1 MPYYFIENFYKEEN
15 TMIKKSIKT
24 HTRLLTC
31 LVALAVVF
39 ATFLAGT
46 FTTQAGTDVFGDIEL
61 KVGDTLG
68 FVYYTSQPYA
78 DNTKMR
84 FTVNGRTSESEAYEN
99 DGKCVFIFN
108 DIYPHELAK
117 EVTATIVVNDQETVS
132 STGLSIKSFLL
143 QMLMDPN
150 SSPEERQF
158 ASDTLQYGEQTRLYR
173 NANVDVADRDY
184 DSITEDINS
193 SIYTHYKPQDID
205 ANFVGSAMGLGVSAS
220 NIRLSSIGIA
230 YHNTNRYVVTLQVP
244 HNSNVNLSN
253 IKVKIGDK
261 EFTSTAFVDK
271 GNGQYE
277 IQSDPINAYDILD
290 GANPRTTQFTLL
302 VNNKVVQQASYNI
315 LDYIYQLQDT
325 TQGGSLALKYAR
337 SLYRYGQS
345 AEAAYK
351 GNRIVA
357 IALNKGPGDDNG
369 QMVPGSKD
377 AQTPTG
383 GSITAYYS
391 DGTSLVINEGIVWKN
406 TDIYGNEIKITDDT
420 HTKKFTVEGSY
431 YDDTSGK
438 TYTVTGTI
446 ELHND
451 MVLVERYTD
460 PSVYSPTEFRPAYT
474 PTGAELSCKWA
485 NGYTDVRSAENKYI
499 MMSAYR
505 YHEYGF
511 IPTEASYTDPKSNIT
526 LSTETFLLYNNPIQS
541 ITINDTTANFNDGT
555 LNNTTTPI
563 APKYSV
569 TYSNGQAVEKSG
581 NWTNTITS
589 GNTSQTLSYEFTLA
603 NLVYSGYDITVTR
616 DVNGA
621 LQCSAHNTWER
632 MESGSA
638 KVYAGT
644 TKTITGTCKVTATN
658 GEKELKITTA
668 PSVYGGTVTSKNN
681 LTGNPNSTV
690 NGELTGGTVT
700 MTYYNGAVETITA
713 NGISY
718 STSDTIKD
726 AAYSKTVTVTAT
738 YTGKDGNKHTGSTNT
753 TIYNWIKS
761 IAQDKNAVVN
771 AANYSS
777 STVQVTESALNK
789 TIKVTYYNTATDVR
803 GDASSIAV
811 SLNNNT
817 RTEFYV
823 ANVTNATIGDTV
835 RTNASAASSGTP
847 AYQIVVTYT
856 DSRSGANYDATKRT
870 QKITG
875 YKIAVRN
882 DVTGFVANQS
892 KICTMTSNTGSTI
905 TPTGT
910 VKVNLTNGQTANI
923 TPTYAAVS
931 TITTATE
938 TASRTS
944 TITYTSSLNKTITG
958 SVSVTVTN
966 PITSVVLYTDPA
978 NITLTKTTAITAS
991 DLSGCQLT
999 ATYTNGKTN
1008 TIAANTYS
1016 NLTNAKITNGTRM
1029 IQCQI
1034 KAGYSSS
1041 YSNPTQVNANVILLN
1056 PITSTTLN
1064 LSTFTSSSRGW
1075 ITATGGAPAGK
1086 IQITFSNTYSYEYTP
1101 TTLEKLYK
1109 TGTTSSSGN
1118 TANTPTGEYS
1128 INGTYNVAAAG
1139 PYYRYV
1145 SGKTS
1150 TTPTQ
1155 YAAETKTASAK
1166 AYWKNKP
1173 ISATVKSCSVTVADK
1188 SQAQVTPVM
1197 ELNVTWETGG
1207 TSVQNATCDKV
1218 NNITD
1223 TTTSKNVTCTGRY
1236 TANGATVSASTTA
1249 TMTNSVK
1256 SYVATNVERTFPGST
1271 TTTVSI
1277 TGTATYQNNA
1287 TATRNA
1293 SSLSNFRRSNSSSIT
1308 FSSSGN
1314 SITATC
1320 TASGAATTTA
1330 TYTATYGGQSDDVT
1344 FKAINTYSSLVAYLD
1359 SNRTDMADST
1369 SGGLASYPAI
1379 GYFSDDRTTISDTA
1393 RLYFKVY
1400 YSNKTSANV
1409 SWSDVKFTTN
1419 PGITGKYIYG
1429 PNDTWAA
1436 GNMKT
1441 YQAGYPKSSPTVYV
1455 SFSAMPCLYYENIQ
1469 LSVDHTKAEYTGT
1482 DTDGIDPSKLK
1493 ITFSAPTT
1501 TYVLSCGGNRTATG
1515 TGNTYTASSW
1525 TLGGAAYSSATPKDA
1540 TYSTTFYT
1548 AKKKFTDFSVATYQ
1562 FIKCKVQVSTTTTI
1576 VAFPKIVNKGSTSTV
1591 YTNDIDKGLISG
1603 KALVSNV
1610 AGTKP
1615 DGF

>member
-1 MPYYFIENFYKEEN
+1 
-15 TMIKKSIKT
+15 MIKKSIKT

-68 FVYYTSQPYA
+68 FVYYTSQPY
-78 DNTKMR
+78 TETTRMR
-84 FTVNGRTSESEAYEN
+84 FTINGRTSESMAYPN

-117 EVTATIVVNDQETVS
+117 EVTATILVDGKETVS

-143 QMLMDPN
+143 QMLMDPT
-150 SSPEERQF
+150 SSAEERQF

-184 DSITEDINS
+184 VSITDDINT
-193 SIYTHYKPQDID
+193 SIYKHYKPQDID
-205 ANFVGSAMGLGVSAS
+205 SNFVGSAMGLGVSAS

-244 HNSNVNLSN
+244 QNSNVNLSK

-261 EFTSTAFVDK
+261 EFTSTAFVNK

-474 PTGAELSCKWA
+474 PTGAELLCKWS
-485 NGYTDVRSAENKYI
+485 NGYTDVRTAENKYL
-499 MMSAYR
+499 MMGTYR

-511 IPTEASYTDPKSNIT
+511 IPTEASYTDPKSSIT
-526 LSTETFLLYNNPIQS
+526 LSAKTFLLYENPITS
-541 ITINDTTANFNDGT
+541 ITIEDTTADFNDGT
-555 LNNTTTPI
+555 LNNTTTPTT
-563 APKYSV
+563 PKYIV
-569 TYSNGQAVEKSG
+569 TYSNGLSIEKESLT
-581 NWTNTITS
+581 WTNVITS
-589 GNTSQTLSYEFTLA
+589 GNNSQTLSYKFTLA
-603 NLVYSGYDITVTR
+603 NLVYNGYDITVTR
-616 DVNGA
+616 DVNGT

-638 KVYAGT
+638 KVYTGT

-668 PSVYGGTVTSKNN
+668 PSVYGGTVTSKNK

-700 MTYYNGAVETITA
+700 MTYYNGASETVTN
-713 NGISY
+713 NGITY

-726 AAYSKTVTVTAT
+726 TAYSKSVTVTASYKGKDGET
-738 YTGKDGNKHTGSTNT
+738 YTGTTNT
-753 TIYNWIKS
+753 TIYNWMKS
-761 IAQDKNAVVN
+761 IQQYKNAVVD
-771 AANYSS
+771 AANYSNN
-777 STVQVTESALNK
+777 TVKVTESALQN
-789 TIKVTYYNTATDVR
+789 TINVTYYNTATEVR
-803 GDASSIAV
+803 GDNSSIAV

-823 ANVTNATIGDTV
+823 ANVTNTTIADTV
-835 RTNASAASSGTP
+835 RTNASASSSGTP

-856 DSRSGANYDATKRT
+856 DSRAGASYDAAKRT
-870 QKITG
+870 QTIKG

-892 KICTMTSNTGSTI
+892 KTCTMTSTSDSTI

-910 VKVNLTNGQTANI
+910 VQVNLTNGQKVGV
-923 TPTYAAVS
+923 TPKSYAAVN
-931 TITTATE
+931 TITTAKETE
-938 TASRTS
+938 KRTS
-944 TITYTSSLNKTITG
+944 NITYTSSLGTTITG
-958 SVSVTVTN
+958 SVSVTVVN
-966 PITSVVLYTDPA
+966 PITSTVLYTDPA
-978 NITLTKTTAITAS
+978 NITLTAKTAITES
-991 DLSGCQLT
+991 QLKDCVLT
-999 ATYTNGKTN
+999 ATYTNGTTGYIN
-1008 TIAANTYS
+1008 ANTYA
-1016 NLTNAKITNGTRM
+1016 NLTNVLINDHTRSR
-1029 IQCQI
+1029 QFTI
-1034 KAGYSSS
+1034 KAGYSSA
-1041 YSNPTQVNANVILLN
+1041 YSKPSQVDAKVILLN
-1056 PITSTTLN
+1056 PPKNASFVLSTCTSSNKGILTST
-1064 LSTFTSSSRGW
+1064 G
-1075 ITATGGAPAGK
+1075 ITPTGT
-1086 IQITFSNTYSYEYTP
+1086 ITVTFSNTATKTY
-1101 TTLEKLYK
+1101 
-1109 TGTTSSSGN
+1109 TGTIQTIYKSGTTNSSS
-1118 TANTPTGEYS
+1118 
-1128 INGTYNVAAAG
+1128 AATKNE
-1139 PYYRYV
+1139 
-1145 SGKTS
+1145 SG
-1150 TTPTQ
+1150 
-1155 YAAETKTASAK
+1155 
-1166 AYWKNKP
+1166 
-1173 ISATVKSCSVTVADK
+1173 SCSVTATVQVPAGNSYQRFYQGANATATTQPEQTYTPSATAYWLNNPSSIAIASASCSVATCTQPK
-1188 SQAQVTPVM
+1188 VTPTAS
-1197 ELNVTWETGG
+1197 VTVTYTNGA
-1207 TSVQNATCDKV
+1207 TNTKTATCTQV

-1223 TTTSKNVTCTGRY
+1223 DTTSATRTFTASY
-1236 TANGATVSASTTA
+1236 TANADTADAVTKTRTGSVTLNNPLTSYSVS
-1249 TMTNSVK
+1249 NK
-1256 SYVATNVERTFPGST
+1256 DEYFPGETQKTWTIS
-1271 TTTVSI
+1271 
-1277 TGTATYQNNA
+1277 GKATYTNGYSPTKNA
-1287 TATRNA
+1287 TALTI
-1293 SSLSNFRRSNSSSIT
+1293 NSTSGDTDVIT
-1308 FSSSGN
+1308 FAKVGTNQLKATYSGTSTKSS
-1314 SITATC
+1314 TATC
-1320 TASGAATTTA
+1320 RATFGGKSSSFTAKIKNHPDTLT
-1330 TYTATYGGQSDDVT
+1330 
-1344 FKAINTYSSLVAYLD
+1344 AYLD
-1359 SNRTDMADST
+1359 SSRSDEAPT
-1369 SGGLASYPAI
+1369 SKSDGSSSSDFPEMR
-1379 GYFSDDRTTISDTA
+1379 YFSGSTFNATK
-1393 RLYFKVY
+1393 RLYFKLE
-1400 YSNKTSANV
+1400 YSNGKKSNVDWNSSNIEYTTAPKHNGFYAYGTTETNSKKNWSTSCITKYVARYKLGDIKPTFTFYATPRAYEKEFYTRGSCYGASSGHNGYVGGSYINLDIRIKQETVLSNEKLRTDSSTEYAGTDGNSTWWLGKASGSGTSWSTAKGATYTKYTSVQSSSVLTGNNWIECSGTAGGYTIYVIFSTGNTSYRYVNKTSNREN
-1409 SWSDVKFTTN
+1409 SNWS
-1419 PGITGKYIYG
+1419 
-1429 PNDTWAA
+1429 
-1436 GNMKT
+1436 
-1441 YQAGYPKSSPTVYV
+1441 SS
-1455 SFSAMPCLYYENIQ
+1455 SINLK
-1469 LSVDHTKAEYTGT
+1469 HTSGT
-1482 DTDGIDPSKLK
+1482 
-1493 ITFSAPTT
+1493 APT
-1501 TYVLSCGGNRTATG
+1501 
-1515 TGNTYTASSW
+1515 
-1525 TLGGAAYSSATPKDA
+1525 
-1540 TYSTTFYT
+1540 
-1548 AKKKFTDFSVATYQ
+1548 
-1562 FIKCKVQVSTTTTI
+1562 
-1576 VAFPKIVNKGSTSTV
+1576 
-1591 YTNDIDKGLISG
+1591 
-1603 KALVSNV
+1603 
-1610 AGTKP
+1610 
-1615 DGF
+1615 